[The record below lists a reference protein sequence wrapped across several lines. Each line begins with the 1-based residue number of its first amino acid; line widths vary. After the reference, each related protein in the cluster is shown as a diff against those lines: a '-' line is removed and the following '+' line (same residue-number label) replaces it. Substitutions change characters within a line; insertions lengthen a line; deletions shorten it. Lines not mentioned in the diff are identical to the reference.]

1 MRYGFVTTAY
11 TFSTMR
17 PRARDMR
24 CAPTPTEALLWGAL
38 RREQL
43 GVRFRRQVVLGP
55 FIADFYAPSARLVV
69 EVDGPVHAG
78 RRAYDAQRDAVLA
91 ARGVRTL
98 RVEAWRVESELA
110 AVVAGIRG
118 ALGK

>member
-1 MRYGFVTTAY
+1 
-11 TFSTMR
+11 
-17 PRARDMR
+17 
-24 CAPTPTEALLWGAL
+24 
-38 RREQL
+38 
-43 GVRFRRQVVLGP
+43 
-55 FIADFYAPSARLVV
+55 
-69 EVDGPVHAG
+69 VDGPVHAG

>member
-1 MRYGFVTTAY
+1 MC
-11 TFSTMR
+11 
-17 PRARDMR
+17 P
-24 CAPTPTEALLWGAL
+24 
-38 RREQL
+38 
-43 GVRFRRQVVLGP
+43 LGP
-55 FIADFYAPSARLVV
+55 FIADFYAPSPRLVV

-78 RRAYDAQRDAVLA
+78 RRAYNAQRDAVLA